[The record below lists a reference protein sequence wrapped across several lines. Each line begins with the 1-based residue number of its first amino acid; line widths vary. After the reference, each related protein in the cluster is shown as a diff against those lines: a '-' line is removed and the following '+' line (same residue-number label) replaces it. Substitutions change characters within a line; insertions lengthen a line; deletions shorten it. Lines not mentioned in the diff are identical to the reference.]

1 MRRVFLLPLI
11 LGLLLFGT
19 QQGRGV
25 LWLFLTAGGL
35 YSAKLAY
42 AAPRPSAA
50 FLALLAG
57 TLLGIAVLL
66 FFFILYKYEDQP

>member
-1 MRRVFLLPLI
+1 MRRLI
-11 LGLLLFGT
+11 FFPILLGLLLFGT

-25 LWLFLTAGGL
+25 LLAILTAGGL

-66 FFFILYKYEDQP
+66 FFFMLYKYEDQL